1 MEAKGHVT
9 SPRLSALKAHC
20 EKHLKSPVKVLHFG
34 KGPIDKMPEGFCVL
48 EFEPSEKRNV
58 WVYATCGMSCG
69 DAIPIEIFMFSPRQ
83 ASEHLELLYAIAHSH
98 VTAEALDFSHTV
110 NFGRPWL
117 PESKCEYGL
126 LSAIGS
132 DIDTL
137 EIDADEVQFLWLIP
151 ITEAERE
158 YKKKHGFEALEEKFA
173 RADMACED
181 PQRKSVV

>member
-1 MEAKGHVT
+1 MEVEAPDK
-9 SPRLSALKAHC
+9 SSRLSALRAHC
-20 EKHLKSPVKVLHFG
+20 EKHLKSPVKVLQFD
-34 KGPIDKMPEGFCVL
+34 KGPVSQLPEGFCVL
-48 EFEPSEKRNV
+48 EFEPSEKRSV

-69 DAIPIEIFMFSPRQ
+69 EALPIEIFLFSPRQ
-83 ASEHLELLYAIAHSH
+83 APEHLELLYAIAHFH
-98 VTAEALDFSHTV
+98 ITGEELDFSHTV

-117 PESKCEYGL
+117 PESNCEYGL

-137 EIDADEVQFLWLIP
+137 EIDGDEVQFLWLIP

-173 RADMACED
+173 GADMACED